1 MGNIRIRTDKGTFEY
16 ESREEAIQ
24 EYTLFHS
31 RGEHPILSV
40 SSAYDEPPDAPV
52 PMTAL
57 D

>member
-1 MGNIRIRTDKGTFEY
+1 MGSIRIRTDKGTYEY
-16 ESREEAIQ
+16 ESREQAIL
-24 EYTLFHS
+24 EYTLFHQ

-40 SSAYDEPPDAPV
+40 SSSYEEPPDAPV